1 MEGCYWDREI
11 ETIPREDLLRL
22 QLDRLNKTL
31 QIAKH
36 SPFYRGKIPE
46 FVSDLDALKDIPFTT
61 KKDLR
66 GSFPHGMLAVP
77 LERIIR
83 LHSSSGTTGTATVV
97 YHTKH
102 DIDNWTELVARS
114 MYMTGVRKHDIF
126 QNMMGYGLFTGGL
139 GFHYGSERIGAL
151 TIPASSGN
159 SKRQIRL
166 MRDFH
171 ATVIHVTP
179 SYALHLYPLFAEEG
193 LNPRDQLQLRIAFLG
208 AEPYTEETRRRI
220 EDLYGLDAYDS
231 YGLSEMNG
239 PGVAFECPMKNGM
252 HLWEDHYI
260 LEAMHPKTGKM
271 LRDGEEGEL
280 VLTTL
285 ARNGMPIIRY
295 RTGDVATIFPHKCPC
310 GRTHRRISRIK
321 GRSDDMLIIKGV
333 NLYPMQIEKV
343 IMDIPEVG
351 NNYLIEIERVDY
363 LDSINI
369 KVEIAPETFH
379 GSFDEL
385 EHLKKK
391 IVDNLKTEILIQP
404 KVTLVEPGSLPRS
417 EGKAVRVVDKR
428 KE

>member
-1 MEGCYWDREI
+1 
-11 ETIPREDLLRL
+11 
-22 QLDRLNKTL
+22 
-31 QIAKH
+31 
-36 SPFYRGKIPE
+36 
-46 FVSDLDALKDIPFTT
+46 
-61 KKDLR
+61 
-66 GSFPHGMLAVP
+66 
-77 LERIIR
+77 
-83 LHSSSGTTGTATVV
+83 
-97 YHTKH
+97 
-102 DIDNWTELVARS
+102 
-114 MYMTGVRKHDIF
+114 
-126 QNMMGYGLFTGGL
+126 
-139 GFHYGSERIGAL
+139 
-151 TIPASSGN
+151 
-159 SKRQIRL
+159 

-220 EDLYGLDAYDS
+220 EDIYGLDAYDS

-260 LEAMHPKTGKM
+260 LEAIHPKTGKM

-285 ARNGMPIIRY
+285 VRNGMPIIRY